1 VKAKVHAI
9 IVAAGKGIRM
19 NDSVRKQYIA
29 LDGSSI
35 LSHTLYIFD
44 SCQRVSQI
52 ILVVPKEDFDFCRN
66 DILMPAKLQ
75 KDINLVA
82 GGPERQDSVYNGLQ
96 IVEPDDGI
104 VVIHDGVRPFV
115 RQEHLV
121 ACIKGAAEFG
131 ACIIGIP
138 AFDTVKQVNAKNE
151 IVQTHK
157 RDALWLAQTP
167 QAFRA
172 KLIKKAHEAAIQE
185 GFIGTDD
192 ASLVERLG
200 QTVKIIPGSRSNIKI
215 TSQEDLE
222 LARAILQSNLTDL

>member
-1 VKAKVHAI
+1 VKTKVHAI

-19 NDSVRKQYIA
+19 KDSVRKQYIA
-29 LDGSSI
+29 LDGISI
-35 LSHTLYIFD
+35 LRHTLNIFD
-44 SCQRVSQI
+44 SCQRVSHI
-52 ILVVPKEDFDFCRN
+52 ILVIPKEDFDFCRN
-66 DILMPAKLQ
+66 DILMTTKLQ

-82 GGPERQDSVYNGLQ
+82 GGPERQDSVYSGLQ
-96 IVEPDDGI
+96 VVEPNDGV

-115 RQEHLV
+115 RQEHIV
-121 ACIKGAAEFG
+121 ACIRGAAEFG
-131 ACIIGIP
+131 ACILGIP

-157 RDALWLAQTP
+157 RETLWLAQTP

-172 KLIKKAHEAAIQE
+172 KLIKKAHEAAKQE

-192 ASLVERLG
+192 SSLVERLG
-200 QTVKIIPGSRSNIKI
+200 RTVKIIPGSRNNIKI

-222 LARAILQSNLTDL
+222 LARAILQSSLADL